1 MKAFTK
7 HLPYYLSL
15 LGILFIG
22 LFGFVV
28 FSYDRVFQ
36 IVIAVSVA
44 VSYVIWGIIHHI
56 IHKDLHLEVVIEY
69 IVVATLGLIILFS
82 LVFRV

>member
-1 MKAFTK
+1 MTK

-15 LGILFIG
+15 FGILTAG
-22 LFGFVV
+22 LIGFVV

-36 IVIAVSVA
+36 IVIASA
-44 VSYVIWGIIHHI
+44 TAIAYVIWGVVHHL
-56 IHKDLHLEVVIEY
+56 IHKDLHLEIVIEY
-69 IVVATLGLIILFS
+69 IIVAVLGLIILFS